1 MNRLTFR
8 SLIAALGLIVLL
20 SLPSIASAD
29 GVTVKWTLS
38 GVSFDD
44 GGMASGFFDYN
55 ALNNAY
61 SAINITTTAGSAF
74 GGATYTS
81 VNVIFQST
89 KFGVFLGPTG
99 DLTNTPL
106 LFLMFDSAL
115 NDLGTPVSLIGIGE
129 GTCDNSKCSANTFL
143 RAIGGDLSGTPISTP
158 VPEPSAVLLLGLG
171 LVALMAGVAIY
182 KVSLA

>member
-29 GVTVKWTLS
+29 GVTVKWTFS

-44 GGMASGFFDYN
+44 GGGMASGSSFDYN

-61 SAINITTTAGSAF
+61 SAINITTTPGSAF

-89 KFGVFLGPTG
+89 AFGVFLGPTG
-99 DLTNTPL
+99 NLT
-106 LFLMFDSAL
+106 
-115 NDLGTPVSLIGIGE
+115 
-129 GTCDNSKCSANTFL
+129 
-143 RAIGGDLSGTPISTP
+143 
-158 VPEPSAVLLLGLG
+158 
-171 LVALMAGVAIY
+171 
-182 KVSLA
+182 